1 MNRSQQIQQLKTINH
16 WDIIIIGGGATGL
29 GAAVDSA
36 ARGYKTLLL
45 EQHDFGKGTSS
56 RSTKLIHGGVRYLQQ
71 GNFRLV
77 RDALRERGLLLKNAP
92 HIAHRLKLVLPAYRW
107 WEKLYYGLGLKVYNF
122 LSAKLS
128 LGPSEI
134 LSIKKTQEYIKG
146 LDGKKLSGGV
156 AYYDGQFDDAR
167 LCMSLAL
174 TAADV
179 GATVLNYCKVTNLIH
194 ENGKVAGVHIHDCLT
209 DETFEARGTVVIN
222 ATGVFVD
229 EVLKMDDDGLT
240 KTVSPSQGIHIVV
253 DKTFFPGDQALFI
266 PRTDDGRVLF
276 AVPFHDKVIIGTTDT
291 SVDTAVIEPL
301 PLEEEVE
308 FVINHFNRYV
318 HTGLK
323 RSDIK
328 SVFAGLRPLV
338 KVPGQ
343 KKTAVLPRD
352 HTIWVSKGGMIN
364 ISGGKWT
371 TYRLMAKD
379 TIDEADK
386 LMGNPRDC
394 KTADYVLAGGE
405 NYKAKSWQDIQ
416 AQYTLPEDIAR
427 HLVRKYGSRAHLV
440 ASLAREDVQLRER
453 LSPAYPYIRAE
464 VVHAVRNEMV
474 VTPRDFLARRIR
486 LEITDWDETLN
497 SLPVVADLMARELGW
512 TEAEKA
518 RYADAYA
525 SEIGKFIADAR

>member
-1 MNRSQQIQQLKTINH
+1 MNRSQQIQQLKTTNH

-29 GAAVDSA
+29 GAAVDAA

-45 EQHDFGKGTSS
+45 EQYDFGKGTSS

-92 HIAHRLKLVLPAYRW
+92 HIAHPLKLVLPAYRW

-122 LSAKLS
+122 LSNKLS

-156 AYYDGQFDDAR
+156 AYFDGQFDDAR
-167 LCMSLAL
+167 MCVSLAL

-179 GATVLNYCKVTNLIH
+179 SATVLNYCKVTNLIH
-194 ENGKVAGVHIHDCLT
+194 DQGKVKGVVIKDTLN
-209 DETFEARGTVVIN
+209 DELHEARGTIVIN

-240 KTVSPSQGIHIVV
+240 KTVSPSQGVHITI
-253 DKTFFPGDQALFI
+253 DKKFFPGEQALFI

-291 SVDTAVIEPL
+291 SVESAEIEPR

-308 FVINHFNRYV
+308 FVINHFKRYV
-318 HTGLK
+318 QTGLQ
-323 RSDIK
+323 RSDVK
-328 SVFAGLRPLV
+328 SIFAGLRPLV
-338 KVPGQ
+338 KIPGK

-371 TYRLMAKD
+371 TYRKMAQEVILKAHYVGGLAY
-379 TIDEADK
+379 TRCQTETMKIHGWMK
-386 LMGNPRDC
+386 
-394 KTADYVLAGGE
+394 KVDYNDPLH
-405 NYKAKSWQDIQ
+405 Y
-416 AQYTLPEDIAR
+416 
-427 HLVRKYGSRAHLV
+427 YGSDAAAIRFLQHQGYSQQIHPELPYTV
-440 ASLAREDVQLRER
+440 AEVYWSVLNEMAMTLEDV
-453 LSPAYPYIRAE
+453 
-464 VVHAVRNEMV
+464 
-474 VTPRDFLARRIR
+474 LARRTR
-486 LEITDWDETLN
+486 ALFLDAKAAVEAAPL
-497 SLPVVADLMARELGW
+497 VADIMMKEMDKDEAWKQEQIHLFTEL
-512 TEAEKA
+512 AN
-518 RYADAYA
+518 RYMM
-525 SEIGKFIADAR
+525 